1 LTADGIFYTCL
12 FGTKGTNLLPLVRQ
26 PGASGALEERIRAI
40 WESRNDRY
48 SEIRNEQAPRDS
60 KVEMYRMGG

>member
-1 LTADGIFYTCL
+1 M
-12 FGTKGTNLLPLVRQ
+12 RQ
-26 PGASGALEERIRAI
+26 PGAPGALEERIRTI
-40 WESRNDRY
+40 WEQRDDRY